1 MTLQERFKLN
11 RSEKKTDQKKI
22 TYIPIENIRPNPY
35 QPRRNFEHGALE
47 ELCKSIK
54 EYGVIQPINVR
65 KTKTNHFELVSGE
78 RRLRASIL
86 AGLKEIPAIVIDVN
100 ENDLAIMALI
110 ENLQREDL
118 GYMEE
123 AEGYSNLIKDH
134 GLTQEELAQKIGKS
148 QSTIA
153 NKIRLLKLP
162 PMVKKMLSDHQL
174 TERHARAL
182 LKLHD
187 EQLQLRV
194 LKKVC
199 EKGLNVKKTEEL
211 VQKAK
216 ENNKK
221 RNDNSAD
228 KQDEKNENNVG
239 NDERDK
245 PGKGKDSNNK
255 PEKGNANNDKPG
267 KGNDN
272 NNKPGKE
279 NDNIDKPDNRND
291 KSKNQGKG
299 NDNSEKPGKGN
310 DNFNES
316 GKENDNSVKPGKGN
330 DKKVNPNKENKNNDK
345 SDKGKDKEVNPGKE
359 SDNSD
364 KPGKGKEKNNKQG
377 NENNNSDK
385 PDKGNDKTVNPNKGN
400 NNSNKPGKGNDKK
413 VIIRSVQSEQQQ
425 RQTR

>member
-11 RSEKKTDQKKI
+11 RSERRTDQKKI

-35 QPRRNFEHGALE
+35 QPRRHFEHSALE

-65 KTKTNHFELVSGE
+65 KTATNHYELVSGE

-199 EKGLNVKKTEEL
+199 ERGLNVKKTEEL
-211 VQKAK
+211 VQKALEKYTEPSNGRTLTRSIKDIRIFVNTIRQAIDMMKKSGVNAKAAQIDRGEFVEFIVRIPKK
-216 ENNKK
+216 EHSMKK
-221 RNDNSAD
+221 A
-228 KQDEKNENNVG
+228 Q
-239 NDERDK
+239 
-245 PGKGKDSNNK
+245 
-255 PEKGNANNDKPG
+255 
-267 KGNDN
+267 
-272 NNKPGKE
+272 
-279 NDNIDKPDNRND
+279 
-291 KSKNQGKG
+291 
-299 NDNSEKPGKGN
+299 
-310 DNFNES
+310 
-316 GKENDNSVKPGKGN
+316 
-330 DKKVNPNKENKNNDK
+330 
-345 SDKGKDKEVNPGKE
+345 
-359 SDNSD
+359 
-364 KPGKGKEKNNKQG
+364 
-377 NENNNSDK
+377 
-385 PDKGNDKTVNPNKGN
+385 
-400 NNSNKPGKGNDKK
+400 
-413 VIIRSVQSEQQQ
+413 
-425 RQTR
+425 